1 MNDWLSTL
9 RARLTHQHALV
20 RIVVVA
26 TRGSVPRDVGTS
38 MLVGCGETHGTIGGG
53 HLEYTAIDIAR
64 GMLLD
69 GAPATPGRLDRFTLG
84 ATLGQCCGGVVE
96 LWFERYG
103 PDQQDFLDRA
113 LQARQQG
120 PTLMTIRLDDKET
133 ITRDLEPCAPATGT
147 GKAACRFSERLDQI
161 RPVLILFGAG
171 HVAQALVRV
180 VADLPLSITWID
192 SRAAMFP
199 DNLPAHINAVHADYP
214 ADEVRD
220 APADAH
226 FLIMTHNHDLDYELC
241 RAILRRRDHGMVGLI
256 GSATKAARF
265 RHRLAAEQL
274 PVERL
279 VCPIGVPGI
288 NTKVPAAIAIAAA
301 AQLLQAI
308 EVTTASSSEIGRMNA
323 SA

>member
-9 RARLTHQHALV
+9 RARLNHQHALV
-20 RIVVVA
+20 RVVVVA
-26 TRGSVPRDVGTS
+26 TRGSVPRDVGTC
-38 MLVGCGETHGTIGGG
+38 MLVGSGETHGTIGGG

-64 GMLLD
+64 GMLVD
-69 GAPATPGRLDRFTLG
+69 GAPTTPGRLDRFTLG

-103 PDQQDFLDRA
+103 PDQHEFLDRA

-120 PTLMTIRLDDKET
+120 PTLMTIRLDDKEA
-133 ITRDLEPCAPATGT
+133 ITRDIEPCAPAAGV
-147 GKAACRFSERLDQI
+147 GKAAGRFSERLDQI
-161 RPVLILFGAG
+161 RPALILFGAG

-180 VADLPLSITWID
+180 IADLPLDITWID
-192 SRAAMFP
+192 NRAAMFP
-199 DNLPAHINAVHADYP
+199 DHLPAHINTVHADYP

-226 FLIMTHNHDLDYELC
+226 FLIMTHDHDLDYELC
-241 RAILRRRDHGMVGLI
+241 RVILRRGARGLVGLI

-308 EVTTASSSEIGRMNA
+308 EAAAGSSSELRRMNHGA
-323 SA
+323 